1 MSFNTADT
9 QANMFDTTFKQ
20 HRCSLH
26 QCTLVLVYLCLNRK
40 GTRPCTL
47 QPWQGRSRSS
57 QSWLIMGPMS
67 TLSPRWDTHH
77 VKPHCGDYRT
87 HCTLHCKPLYYLL
100 QFHLLTCLCS
110 YISVSIFLSLY
121 ICVRD
126 SLSSYVFVAVFV
138 SAFLLLCVRVCVC
151 GVCASFWDRRVS
163 LHSTWLHKKTI

>member
-9 QANMFDTTFKQ
+9 QANMFDSTFKQ
-20 HRCSLH
+20 HRRSLH

-67 TLSPRWDTHH
+67 TLSPRWDTHRS
-77 VKPHCGDYRT
+77 HCGDYRT

-138 SAFLLLCVRVCVC
+138 SAFLLLCVRVR